1 VRILLAVDGSSYTRK
16 AARYVAGHARAL
28 ARRPEVLLLHVRP
41 PIPYPSAAAYVGRKA
56 IQQYEKEEAQRVL
69 KAASAPLRRAGIVA
83 RAAWILGDPAKEIAR
98 YAKAKKAD
106 LVVMGSRGHGAFA
119 SLALGSVTT
128 KVIASTRV
136 PVLVVR

>member
-1 VRILLAVDGSSYTRK
+1 VRILLAADGSPYTRK
-16 AARYVAGHARAL
+16 AVRYVAGHARAL
-28 ARRPEVLLLHVRP
+28 TKRPEILILHVRP

-56 IQQYEKEEAQRVL
+56 IQQYERDEAERVL
-69 KAASAPLRRAGIVA
+69 RAASKALQRARIPA
-83 RAAWILGDPAKEIAR
+83 KAAWILGDPAKEIVR

-106 LVVMGSRGHGAFA
+106 LVVMGSRGQGAFA
-119 SLALGSVTT
+119 SLALGSVTA

>member
-1 VRILLAVDGSSYTRK
+1 MKILFAADGSPYTRK

-28 ARRPEVLLLHVRP
+28 AKRPQVLILHVRP

-56 IQQYEKEEAQRVL
+56 IQQYEREEAQRVL
-69 KAASAPLRRAGIVA
+69 KSAAGPLKKARIAPQ
-83 RAAWILGDPAKEIAR
+83 AAWVLGDPAKEIAR
-98 YAKAKKAD
+98 YAKAKKTD
-106 LVVMGSRGHGAFA
+106 LIVMGSRGHGAFA